1 MKNEELIGRFRSVK
15 TQRLQVQDT
24 WDHIEKYIA
33 PYRGSFF
40 KDERSENSV
49 AWRRPWVYDAT
60 GVMAAQNLASSL
72 NSRLTSASTKWFGL
86 RFRSDELND
95 NNEALV
101 WLEEC
106 SKRCFDALQ
115 DSNFNTEVNE
125 TYQDLV
131 CFGTSVLLEELNT
144 DDSKTAALNFK
155 SVPIKECYF
164 EQDHSGGIL
173 NFYRHLQWTAKQIK
187 DYFGDD
193 FIPQHI
199 VDEINNDSADPSK
212 KYDILFSIYR
222 RQSIKINPSA
232 TVLAKEKRPFG
243 FKYVLINS
251 AETLGEEGGYYE
263 MPAFVPRWRKTS
275 DSMWGNSPAMIALSD
290 VLTLNRTI
298 ELNLTAVEKN
308 LDPPTI
314 TTSRGLIG
322 DLDLTAGGL
331 TTVRDMNEIQPFQ
344 TNARFD
350 VTYQEMNRL
359 RENINSYFFI
369 PQLILP
375 PMEGTPATATEI
387 TVRMQ
392 QLEALIGPTLGRLQ
406 TDMLDPMVS
415 RTFRILFRAGM
426 LPDVPDIVREL
437 GGDVDIEYTSPFAK
451 TQEASNLQALDMWLS
466 KIANYGQL
474 KPELLDIPD
483 WDEAFKQLAA
493 MDNVP
498 AKVMRSIE
506 DIEAQRAE
514 QQARMQQMEAGAAM
528 EQMGK
533 GMEAMQ
539 NGMGGGQGV

>member
-15 TQRLQVQDT
+15 SGRETVQDT
-24 WDHIEKYIA
+24 WDSIEKYIA

-72 NSRLTSASTKWFGL
+72 NSRLTSASTMWFGL
-86 RFRSDELND
+86 RFRSDKLND

-106 SKRCFDALQ
+106 GKRCFDALQ

-131 CFGTSVLLEELNT
+131 CFGTSVLMEELNT
-144 DDSKTAALNFK
+144 DDSKSSALNFK
-155 SVPIKECYF
+155 SVPIKECFF
-164 EQDHSGGIL
+164 EQDHSGGVL
-173 NFYRHLQWTAKQIK
+173 NFYRNLQWTAKQIK
-187 DYFGDD
+187 DYFGEDY
-193 FIPQHI
+193 IPDHI
-199 VDEINNDSADPSK
+199 VEEINDINSDPNK

-222 RQSIKINPSA
+222 RQNITIKPSA
-232 TVLAKEKRPFG
+232 TVLSKEKRPFG
-243 FKYVLINS
+243 FKYCLIDS
-251 AETLGEEGGYYE
+251 AECLGEEGGYYE

-275 DSMWGNSPAMIALSD
+275 SSMWGNSPAMIALSD

-359 RENINSYFFI
+359 RDNINSYFFI

-406 TDMLDPMVS
+406 TDMLDPIVS
-415 RTFRILFRAGM
+415 RTFRILFRAGA
-426 LPDVPDIVREL
+426 LPEVPDVVEEL

-451 TQEASNLQALDMWLS
+451 TQDASNLQALDMFLN
-466 KIANYGQL
+466 KVANFGQI
-474 KPELLDIPD
+474 KPEVLDIPD
-483 WDEAFKQLAA
+483 WDEAFKMLAQ

-498 AKVMRSIE
+498 SKVLRSME
-506 DIEAQRAE
+506 DIEKGRAE
-514 QQARMQQMEAGAAM
+514 QQALMQQQQQGAAM

-533 GMEAMQ
+533 GMDAMQ
-539 NGMGGGQGV
+539 QAAAGPQP

>member
-15 TQRLQVQDT
+15 SGRETVQDT
-24 WDHIEKYIA
+24 WDSIEKYIA

-72 NSRLTSASTKWFGL
+72 NSRLTSASTMWFGL
-86 RFRSDELND
+86 RFRSDKLND

-106 SKRCFDALQ
+106 GKRCFDALQ

-131 CFGTSVLLEELNT
+131 CFGTSVLMEELNT
-144 DDSKTAALNFK
+144 DDSKSSALNFK
-155 SVPIKECYF
+155 SVPIKECFF
-164 EQDHSGGIL
+164 EQDHSGGVL
-173 NFYRHLQWTAKQIK
+173 NFYRNLQWTAKQIK
-187 DYFGDD
+187 DYFGEEY
-193 FIPQHI
+193 IPDHI
-199 VDEINNDSADPSK
+199 VEEINDMNSDPNK

-222 RQSIKINPSA
+222 RQNITIKPSA
-232 TVLAKEKRPFG
+232 TVLSKEKRPYG
-243 FKYVLINS
+243 FKYCLIDS
-251 AETLGEEGGYYE
+251 AECLGEEGGYYE

-275 DSMWGNSPAMIALSD
+275 SSMWGNSPAMIALSD

-359 RENINSYFFI
+359 RDNINSYFFI

-406 TDMLDPMVS
+406 TDMLDPIVS
-415 RTFRILFRAGM
+415 RTFRILFRAGA
-426 LPDVPDIVREL
+426 LPEVPDVVEEL

-451 TQEASNLQALDMWLS
+451 TQDASNLQALDMFLN
-466 KIANYGQL
+466 KVANFGQI
-474 KPELLDIPD
+474 KPEVLDIPD
-483 WDEAFKQLAA
+483 WDEAFKMLAQ

-498 AKVMRSIE
+498 SKVLRSME
-506 DIEAQRAE
+506 DIEKGRAE
-514 QQARMQQMEAGAAM
+514 QQALMQQQQQGAAM

-533 GMEAMQ
+533 GMDAMQ
-539 NGMGGGQGV
+539 QAAAGPQP